1 MGRRHA
7 YTLSAVSNG
16 HAAAQAAGPG
26 TAPGIKFPPSVVVLD
41 CRSLEQRQQQH
52 GGDETALLKELSED
66 GYTPRDRM
74 VGWSCMFLA
83 ASFFLISAGGAMLA
97 LSSILE
103 SERHSLTAHYYIN
116 TSVLGGAL
124 LVLGECFILLAIF
137 KGIWHGHL

>member
-1 MGRRHA
+1 MGRRHS

-26 TAPGIKFPPSVVVLD
+26 AAPGIKFPPSEVVLD

-52 GGDETALLKELSED
+52 GGNEPALLKELSED
-66 GYTPRDRM
+66 GYAPRDRM

-97 LSSILE
+97 LSFRLE
-103 SERHSLTAHYYIN
+103 SELDSLTAHYNIN
-116 TSVLGGAL
+116 TTLLGGVL
-124 LVLGECFILLAIF
+124 LGLGACFILLAIV
-137 KGIWHGHL
+137 KGCWHRHL